1 MKNYE
6 NNMAD
11 QDLIV
16 HSLRVLSDIKNPALT
31 QLKREVNTA
40 QKNAIQIA
48 QKNDRYWK
56 ELSSDNIITP
66 VEKKIIQREM
76 ESIANSY
83 TALYTQAVAEHYDQA
98 DFFIDYMATYNALR
112 EYIYSTLQLFNN
124 MEANTEV
131 DREEFN
137 EYFSDYYY
145 SENFTIVSMTVGIIS
160 QLGFKILTSLD
171 DEGEDG
177 DIGLYHGALYQYV
190 DNEWKLIDKELYF
203 GKSTVLPPSTDGRYF
218 LCTVNALLDDILYL
232 NDGENWE
239 PFEVNGEVLT
249 LFTDYDE
256 NYIYV
261 YEDYH
266 WDRKEP
272 DEDYRYI
279 VAMGDYYSE
288 VETFPA
294 IFRNEVEIIA
304 EDAVR
309 KTYQGPSL
317 VPPQDPQEGD
327 FFLYIGQTSL
337 DQKWIQY
344 NLYIFQDGEWTRL
357 DEQDFGKRD
366 YFMQALQDILR
377 YAPATEGYFSKA
389 FCDSFFANQASLNA
403 LSTKVIFLDTG
414 GMIKSNVYTEGTTGL
429 KIDAAGNIDANQNT
443 HIGGKVAIGV
453 PLSQMGNYDV
463 VIGGNAKIKGTLD
476 SAGGTFTG
484 ALNGAT
490 GNFTGQINASS
501 GTLGNLTLNGNLTC
515 SYGQNTAI
523 KGIPLIKKTTIISQY
538 SQYGFLNQPYLYKC
552 SDAADISIRWAA
564 MIDQLDLPPA
574 WGTGYFPYYGDFK
587 CPCRGWLRVMEQQ
600 TQDRYTFEVI
610 LKIFT
615 RGDFSR
621 SEYYSSTL
629 CNLIVKDTE
638 TSLTSF
644 DFYRIEIDS
653 EEETCKLYKINEDY
667 VGHATDGTLIG
678 DLRYISGF
686 IEFNI

>member
-31 QLKREVNTA
+31 QLKREVNTV

-190 DNEWKLIDKELYF
+190 DNEWKLIDRELYF

-218 LCTVNALLDDILYL
+218 LCTVNALLDDVLYL

-357 DEQDFGKRD
+357 DEQDFSKRD

-453 PLSQMGNYDV
+453 PLSQMGNYDI

-476 SAGGTFTG
+476 AAGGTFTG

-490 GNFTGQINASS
+490 GNFTGQINATS
-501 GTLGNLTLNGNLTC
+501 GTMGNLTVNNDLRFNAKLSRIYGGIRIDDSILYSNNLKILNNNFYYKIQSAYWLWNNLQ
-515 SYGQNTAI
+515 GRLR
-523 KGIPLIKKTTIISQY
+523 LINENIQFLDFWTSTLEEKT
-538 SQYGFLNQPYLYKC
+538 
-552 SDAADISIRWAA
+552 
-564 MIDQLDLPPA
+564 
-574 WGTGYFPYYGDFK
+574 
-587 CPCRGWLRVMEQQ
+587 RGWIKIIAEN
-600 TQDRYTFEVI
+600 TRYDLEAI
-610 LKIFT
+610 LYI
-615 RGDFSR
+615 
-621 SEYYSSTL
+621 
-629 CNLIVKDTE
+629 
-638 TSLTSF
+638 
-644 DFYRIEIDS
+644 
-653 EEETCKLYKINEDY
+653 YKINNNTSLDY
-667 VGHATDGTLIG
+667 TTITIIVQDTDWNYYRIVLHTTGIGQENFTAKLYDIGDVLFFSDDSDDTLIG
-678 DLRYISGF
+678 NISWMSGW
-686 IEFNI
+686 IGGID